1 MQENLDLGQHWL
13 GDRLKALLK
22 KSSLTEVGNDEGAL
36 LTVDGN
42 QIAVYRDPQGKL
54 EIVSANCFQHF
65 GQNHSTTRGCQV

>member
-1 MQENLDLGQHWL
+1 MQENLDLEQNWL

-22 KSSLTEVGNDEGAL
+22 KSSLAEVGNGEGAL

-42 QIAVYRDPQGKL
+42 QIAVYRDLKGKL

-65 GQNHSTTRGCQV
+65 GQNYSTTRVCQA